1 MEDDDDFDFNFD
13 DLSDEE
19 KEEIEKQQREERQA
33 LETSPIYI
41 KAFEI
46 YNTVNALVESLSDD
60 DKEFYQSILLESSM
74 ILAPKIAGAFGSESW
89 LICMQNASIIRYHA
103 EYLHNSTSGLRLF
116 TKAQKEYVQLFRT
129 DMEEFREL
137 FKEWV
142 KTFDKLEHEEY
153 VDEWGLFLRK

>member
-1 MEDDDDFDFNFD
+1 MEDNDFDFNFE

-19 KEEIEKQQREERQA
+19 KEEIEKEEREEREA
-33 LETSPIYI
+33 LKNSPVYK
-41 KAFEI
+41 KAVEI
-46 YNTVNALVESLSDD
+46 FDTVSALVESLSDE

-74 ILAPKIAGAFGSESW
+74 MLAPKIAGAFGSDSW

-103 EYLHNSTSGLRLF
+103 EYLHTSTSGLRLF

-129 DMEEFREL
+129 EMEEFREL

-142 KTFDKLEHEEY
+142 KTFSKLEHEDY
-153 VDEWGLFLRK
+153 VDEWGLFLRE

>member
-1 MEDDDDFDFNFD
+1 MEDDDDFNFNFD

-19 KEEIEKQQREERQA
+19 KEEIEKQQREERHA

-74 ILAPKIAGAFGSESW
+74 ILAPKIAGAFGSQSW

-103 EYLHNSTSGLRLF
+103 EYLHTSTSGLRLF

-129 DMEEFREL
+129 EMEEFREL

-142 KTFDKLEHEEY
+142 KTFDKLEKEEY
-153 VDEWGLFLRK
+153 VDEWGLFLRE

>member
-1 MEDDDDFDFNFD
+1 MENDDSDFNFD

-19 KEEIEKQQREERQA
+19 KEEIEKKQMEEKEA
-33 LETSPIYI
+33 LETSPVYI

-46 YNTVNALVESLSDD
+46 YDTVNALVESLSDE

-74 ILAPKIAGAFGSESW
+74 MLAPKIAGAMGSDSW

-103 EYLHNSTSGLRLF
+103 EYLLTSTSGLRLF
-116 TKAQKEYVQLFRT
+116 TKAQKEYVQLLRVE
-129 DMEEFREL
+129 MEEFREL

-142 KTFDKLEHEEY
+142 KTFNMLEYEEY
-153 VDEWGLFLRK
+153 IDEWGLFLR

>member
-19 KEEIEKQQREERQA
+19 KEEIDKQHREEQQA
-33 LETSPIYI
+33 LKNSPVYK

-46 YNTVNALVESLSDD
+46 YNTVSALVESLSDE
-60 DKEFYQSILLESSM
+60 DKEFYQSTLLESSM
-74 ILAPKIAGAFGSESW
+74 MLAPKIAGAFGSESW

-103 EYLHNSTSGLRLF
+103 EYLHTSTSGLRLF
-116 TKAQKEYVQLFRT
+116 TKAQKEYVQLLRT
-129 DMEEFREL
+129 EMEEFREL

-142 KTFDKLEHEEY
+142 QTFRNLEHEEY
-153 VDEWGLFLRK
+153 VDEWGLFLRE

>member
-1 MEDDDDFDFNFD
+1 MEDDDFDFNFD

-19 KEEIEKQQREERQA
+19 KEEIEKEEREKRQA
-33 LETSPIYI
+33 LKNSPVYK

-46 YNTVNALVESLSDD
+46 FDTVSALVESLSDE

-74 ILAPKIAGAFGSESW
+74 MLAPKIAGAYGSNSW

-103 EYLHNSTSGLRLF
+103 EYLLTSTSGLRLF
-116 TKAQKEYVQLFRT
+116 TKAQKDYVQLFRT
-129 DMEEFREL
+129 EMEEFREL

-142 KTFDKLEHEEY
+142 QTFQKLENEEY
-153 VDEWGLFLRK
+153 VDEWGLFLR